1 MAIGRTIPSSVISHV
16 QPRAICAALVA
27 FLLFPPIAATGAIK
41 DRIMQKQA
49 QLHQTRL
56 ELHERKAV
64 LSQAQL
70 RTQDLQRQIEET
82 NRSIAAA
89 GMRVASLDA
98 DVRRSQKRLAWN
110 SLQLNAA
117 KATLERHN
125 NALRRRLVD
134 AYEHGELGYLNV
146 LFASTSFND
155 FVERWDD
162 IRFLITANQRT
173 VYERKEAEE
182 RVSAAQR
189 VLEGNELNLENA
201 VARQRE
207 AQYQLASLAQTRTG
221 LLIAAEKQR
230 RTVATEVTRLEE
242 ISAQEESVLESL
254 IVERQRQ
261 EAVRRE
267 AERRAALLAGKEAPT
282 TPSSARGFNWPAAGP
297 ITSPFG
303 YRSDPYAD
311 SGSSEFHTG
320 LDIGA
325 PMGSTVTATAAGTV
339 IYAAWYGG
347 YGNAIIID
355 HGNGVSSLYG
365 HLSQIFVSDHQEI
378 QQSQAIGA
386 VGSTGRSTGP
396 HLHFEIRING
406 QPVDPASRLR

>member
-1 MAIGRTIPSSVISHV
+1 MTPCI
-16 QPRAICAALVA
+16 QLRAICAILVA
-27 FLLFPPIAATGAIK
+27 SLLLPHGAHASTIK
-41 DRIMQKQA
+41 DRIQQKQA
-49 QLHQTRL
+49 QLHQTRV
-56 ELHERKAV
+56 ELHEKQAA
-64 LSQAQL
+64 LNQAQL
-70 RTQDLQRQIEET
+70 RTQDLQRQIEDT
-82 NRSIAAA
+82 DRYIAAA
-89 GMRVASLDA
+89 STRLDSLNA
-98 DVRRSQKRLAWN
+98 EVRGSQKRLSWN
-110 SLQLNAA
+110 TLQLKAA

-125 NALRRRLVD
+125 QALRRRLVD
-134 AYEHGELGYLNV
+134 AYEHGELGYINV

-173 VYERKEAEE
+173 VRERKEAEE

-189 VLEGNELNLENA
+189 ILERNELNLENA

-207 AQYQLASLAQTRTG
+207 AQYQLASLAQTRNG
-221 LLIAAEKQR
+221 LLLAAQTQR
-230 RTVATEVTRLEE
+230 RTVATEVAHLEE
-242 ISAQEESVLESL
+242 ITAQEESALESL
-254 IVERQRQ
+254 IVERQRV

-267 AERRAALLAGKEAPT
+267 AQRRAALLAGKEAPAT
-282 TPSSARGFNWPAAGP
+282 PPSSGGFNWPASGP

-303 YRSDPYAD
+303 YRSDPYAG

-365 HLSQIFVSDHQEI
+365 HLSQIFVSDRQEV

>member
-1 MAIGRTIPSSVISHV
+1 MIAHV
-16 QPRAICAALVA
+16 QSRATYAALIA
-27 FLLFPPIAATGAIK
+27 FLLFPHVAHASAIK
-41 DRIMQKQA
+41 DRIRQKQA
-49 QLHQTRL
+49 QLHQTRV
-56 ELHERKAV
+56 ELHERKAA

-70 RTQDLQRQIEET
+70 QTQDLQRQIEET
-82 NRSIAAA
+82 NRNIAAA
-89 GMRVASLDA
+89 NMRLARLDA
-98 DVRRSQKRLAWN
+98 EVRGSQKRLAWN

-146 LFASTSFND
+146 LLASTSFND

-173 VYERKEAEE
+173 VRERKEAEE
-182 RVSAAQR
+182 RVSIAQR
-189 VLEGNELNLENA
+189 LLESNELNLENT

-207 AQYQLASLAQTRTG
+207 AQFQLASLAQTRNG

-230 RTVATEVTRLEE
+230 STVATEVTRLEE

-261 EAVRRE
+261 EAARRE
-267 AERRAALLAGKEAPT
+267 TERRAALLAGKEAPAMP
-282 TPSSARGFNWPAAGP
+282 PSSGGFNWPASGP

-325 PMGSTVTATAAGTV
+325 PMGSTVTATAAGTI

-365 HLSQIFVSDHQEI
+365 HLSQIFVSDHQEVR
-378 QQSQAIGA
+378 QSQAIGA

-406 QPVDPASRLR
+406 RPVDPASRLR